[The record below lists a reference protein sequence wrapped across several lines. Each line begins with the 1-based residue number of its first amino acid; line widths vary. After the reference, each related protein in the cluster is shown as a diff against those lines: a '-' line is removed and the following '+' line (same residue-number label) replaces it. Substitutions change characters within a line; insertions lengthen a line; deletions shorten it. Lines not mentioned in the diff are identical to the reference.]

1 MQLAK
6 FITIE
11 GCEGCGK
18 STQIQLLREHFER
31 NNISVIV
38 TREPG
43 GVPLAEKI
51 RPLILDKSDTPVSP
65 LAELM
70 LFASARAQHVSEL
83 IKPAL
88 ESGKTV
94 ICDRFTDS
102 TLAYQGYAR
111 GISKQ
116 KIKML
121 NRIALDGVEID
132 FTIFLD
138 LPPKLAFERKKGF
151 DVNDRMESETLK
163 FHQKVYKGYK
173 AIAAKEP
180 ERVKTI
186 DARGSIKEVFERIL
200 EIFVFKS

>member
-1 MQLAK
+1 MKSK

-18 STQIQLLREHFER
+18 STQIQLLKEYFEK
-31 NNISVIV
+31 NSIPVVV

-51 RPLILDKSDTPVSP
+51 RPLILDKSDTSVDP

-70 LFASARAQHVSEL
+70 LFASARAQHVSEF

-88 ESGKTV
+88 KSGKTV

-111 GISKQ
+111 GISKRI
-116 KIKML
+116 IKTL
-121 NRIALDGVEID
+121 NHIALDGLKVEL
-132 FTIFLD
+132 TILLD

-180 ERVKTI
+180 DRMRTV
-186 DARGSIKEVFERIL
+186 DASGGIKEVFERIL
-200 EIFVFKS
+200 ELIK